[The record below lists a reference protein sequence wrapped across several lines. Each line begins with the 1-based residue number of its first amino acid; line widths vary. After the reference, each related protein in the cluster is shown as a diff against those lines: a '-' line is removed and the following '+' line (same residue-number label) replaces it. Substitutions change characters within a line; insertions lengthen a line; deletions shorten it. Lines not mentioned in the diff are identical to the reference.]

1 MTQAHHRGVSWLAGQ
16 KDPFRGRAG
25 REYNMAVGD
34 RARYG
39 EESSDEGLRRGL
51 RALAH
56 ELTLAEARERERIAR
71 DLHDEIGQIL
81 TVARF
86 MVQALK
92 GIPPEQQGPQLDELA
107 DMLTQA
113 SRATRSATFE
123 LSSHVLELGLE
134 EAVIELASRLTRTGG
149 PVFRVGGHLP
159 PVEWPEPARWVL
171 YRVIRELA
179 VNVQRHSGAQLGII
193 HLGGSAQDLSIE
205 VIDDGVGMD
214 PDWARRGPSREGGF
228 GLVSAYAQMRA
239 LGGML
244 TLESGL
250 GRGTRAQV
258 SLPMNGLLK
267 P

>member
-1 MTQAHHRGVSWLAGQ
+1 MV
-16 KDPFRGRAG
+16 
-25 REYNMAVGD
+25 VGD
-34 RARYG
+34 RANFVG
-39 EESSDEGLRRGL
+39 ESSDEGLRRGL

-71 DLHDEIGQIL
+71 DLHDEIGQTL

-86 MVQALK
+86 MVRSLK
-92 GIPPEQQGPQLDELA
+92 GMPPEQQGPHLDELS
-107 DMLTQA
+107 DLLMQA
-113 SRATRSATFE
+113 SQATRSATFE

-134 EAVIELASRLTRTGG
+134 EAIIELAGRLTRTGG
-149 PVFRVGGHLP
+149 TVFRVDGHLP

-171 YRVIRELA
+171 YRVVRELA
-179 VNVQRHSGAQLGII
+179 VNVQRHAGAQLGII
-193 HLGGSAQDLSIE
+193 RLGGSAQGLSIE
-205 VIDDGVGMD
+205 VIDDGVGID

-228 GLVSAYAQMRA
+228 GLASAYAQMRA

-244 TLESGL
+244 TLESGP
-250 GRGTRAQV
+250 GCGTRAEV

>member
-1 MTQAHHRGVSWLAGQ
+1 MIPRVEAGE
-16 KDPFRGRAG
+16 K
-25 REYNMAVGD
+25 NMAVGD
-34 RARYG
+34 RASYA

-86 MVQALK
+86 MVQSLRGMPA
-92 GIPPEQQGPQLDELA
+92 EQQGPQLNELSE
-107 DMLTQA
+107 MLAQA
-113 SRATRSATFE
+113 SRATRSATFK
-123 LSSHVLELGLE
+123 LSSQVLELGLE
-134 EAVIELASRLTRTGG
+134 EALVELAGRLTRSGG
-149 PVFRVGGHLP
+149 PVFRVHGHLP
-159 PVEWPEPARWVL
+159 PIEWPEPASWVL
-171 YRVIRELA
+171 YRVVRELA
-179 VNVQRHSGAQLGII
+179 VNVQRHAGARLGII
-193 HLGGSAQDLSIE
+193 QLGGSAQGLSIE
-205 VIDDGVGMD
+205 VIDDGVGID

-228 GLVSAYAQMRA
+228 GLVSADAQMRA

-250 GRGTRAQV
+250 GRGTRAEV
-258 SLPMNGLLK
+258 RLPMNGLLK